1 MNKIDQIWIY
11 VRIYI
16 RIVWKFSLNWKNVS
30 RLFTI
35 ETYRDENSSI
45 TMFLGYGGKYATLFK
60 ITLADFTFKVHFM
73 SLVFSVAP
81 RPGIT
86 RLQIRFTPPPL
97 IWNTFPSSAKFHD
110 VVNIFVPVI
119 PDRTIRFYFFP
130 FRDKNSERGW
140 NSETARFRTDTVH
153 LESMKYFPRAN
164 INHSSTWYSC
174 IRKKRV
180 GRGGIV
186 KIAKPY
192 RNEFLFFKIVT
203 TKYLFV
209 STLVINA
216 SDKEISHDISL

>member
-1 MNKIDQIWIY
+1 MKSGFIYESYENFLLIEKMYRGCLRSRRIAMKIQ
-11 VRIYI
+11 
-16 RIVWKFSLNWKNVS
+16 VS
-30 RLFTI
+30 RC
-35 ETYRDENSSI
+35 
-45 TMFLGYGGKYATLFK
+45 FLDTGGKICNVIWNNVGRFYLQSSFY
-60 ITLADFTFKVHFM
+60 V
-73 SLVFSVAP
+73 V
-81 RPGIT
+81 GIQRGSST
-86 RLQIRFTPPPL
+86 WYYTVTNPLHTAPL